1 MRIIE
6 PKTRH
11 QSRKK
16 VAIKKRSHTRPLVI
30 ISGFI
35 IISLLFLSLA
45 NSYKKT
51 ALNHQDVNA
60 TLATSIE
67 VDSSKVA
74 GVSDTNFNYLTG
86 DEIQK
91 LYEDIVYPNT
101 AELTAPPDI
110 TGNTSADNRIRTI
123 AESRG
128 YQLRSV
134 PKLPIVKTNEPG
146 LGEDDLL
153 QPKAFLSWKALKN
166 KAERAGV
173 PLKLNSGYRS
183 IELQKSLFLS
193 RLSSAGVDVAKI
205 SSGVVD
211 DKIASVLLSTA
222 PPGYSRHHN
231 GYTMDFVC
239 GNGQK
244 SFKYTVCFDWLKK
257 DNYKV
262 AKSVGLLPS
271 YPEGAD
277 TQGPEPEPWEYVW
290 VGLQTLIN

>member
-6 PKTRH
+6 PATRH
-11 QSRKK
+11 KSQKK
-16 VAIKKRSHTRPLVI
+16 VIKKKRTITRPLVI
-30 ISGFI
+30 VSGFLV
-35 IISLLFLSLA
+35 ISLLFLSLA
-45 NSYKKT
+45 NSYNKT
-51 ALNHQDVNA
+51 AQKHQDSNA

-74 GVSDTNFNYLTG
+74 GVSDSSFNYLTG
-86 DEIQK
+86 DQIQK
-91 LYEDIVYPNT
+91 VYETIVYPNT
-101 AELTAPPDI
+101 LDISTPPDI
-110 TGNTSADNRIRTI
+110 TGIEAADKRIRTI

-128 YQLRSV
+128 YKLRSV
-134 PKLPIVKTNEPG
+134 PKLPIVKTNESG
-146 LGEDDLL
+146 LVADDLL
-153 QPKAFLSWKALKN
+153 QPKAYLSWEALKR
-166 KAERAGV
+166 KAESANI

-193 RLSSAGVDVAKI
+193 RLSSAGVDASKI
-205 SSGVVD
+205 ASGNYD
-211 DKIASVLLSTA
+211 DKIATLLLSTA

-239 GNGQK
+239 GNGQT

-262 AKSVGLLPS
+262 AKTVGFLPS

-277 TQGPEPEPWEYVW
+277 DQGPEPEPWEYVW
-290 VGLQTLIN
+290 VGLQSLIY